1 VKIEKISE
9 ITGVLP
15 KKYIKEMT
23 EKARS
28 KAKKRVILS
37 HLISVYILALINEA
51 RKGGK
56 TRFSC
61 VFSSEKLAEI
71 FKNHFPSLRIRKKI
85 KQDLHQCEVY
95 NLIERLGQDY
105 VPTEKRFNLM
115 VKTFNGMTESDIL
128 YLETKNVTIFGVNV
142 IDTVTNKLLRTED
155 VKMGDTMPMLRTFFR
170 LRRGKLEWIIPKNQ
184 KEVKLHG

>member
-1 VKIEKISE
+1 MKIEKISE
-9 ITGVLP
+9 IAGVLP
-15 KKYIKEMT
+15 PKYIKEMT

-85 KQDLHQCEVY
+85 KQDLHQLEVY
-95 NLIERLGQDY
+95 NVVERFGQDF

-115 VKTFNGMTESDIL
+115 IETLKGMTENDIL
-128 YLETKNVTIFGVNV
+128 YLETKNVTVFGVNV
-142 IDTVTNKLLRTED
+142 IDTVANQLLRTED
-155 VKMGDTMPMLRTFFR
+155 VKMGDTIPMLRTYFM
-170 LRRGKLEWIIPKNQ
+170 LKKGELKWIIPQ
-184 KEVKLHG
+184 KEVISKNE